1 MLTFLNLDNMPTG
14 DAILA
19 GSMAATGSLMDAF
32 MTGNMN
38 KKSREFSR
46 EMYNVQKA
54 DNLEFWNMQ
63 NAYNSPAE
71 QMARFKAAG
80 LNPNLIYGQQNTA
93 GPISSPD
100 VQKPQFDTPNVGA
113 AVPSALSA
121 IDLVTNLELK
131 QAQIDNVRAQNDVI
145 KQQAVYLG
153 SQISGTEASTKR
165 KLLDYNLEE
174 RLFDTNID
182 ARKEALRQMRNNID
196 ISTRRDIR
204 EAVQQSS
211 NLKEAEQRI
220 LSAIQDR
227 AAKRQQMA
235 QSRSE
240 VLRIQEDTKRIT
252 QQIENMRKEGKIKDL
267 DVWLS
272 SQAIRPGDN
281 TWYRVVASL
290 FDTLINTFK

>member
-1 MLTFLNLDNMPTG
+1 MPTG

-32 MTGNMN
+32 QTGQMN
-38 KKSREFSR
+38 KKSRQFAEQ
-46 EMYNVQKA
+46 MYNVQKA
-54 DNLEFWNMQ
+54 DNLAFWNMQ
-63 NAYNSPAE
+63 NEYNSPAS
-71 QMARFKAAG
+71 QMERFKAAG

-100 VQKPQFDTPNVGA
+100 IQKPQFDTPNVGVA
-113 AVPSALSA
+113 IPSALSA

-131 QAQIDNVRAQNDVI
+131 QAQTDNVRAQNDVI
-145 KQQAVYLG
+145 KQQAVLLG

-165 KLLDYNLEE
+165 KLLDYNLENQ
-174 RLFDTNID
+174 LFETNVD

-196 ISTRRDIR
+196 ISTRRDLR

-211 NLKEAEQRI
+211 NLKEAEQRV

-227 AAKRQQMA
+227 AYKRQQMA
-235 QSRSE
+235 QSREE
-240 VLRIQEDTKRIT
+240 VIRIQEDTKRIT
-252 QQIENMRKEGKIKDL
+252 QQIENMVKEGKIKDF

-272 SQAIRPGDN
+272 NQGIRPTDPI
-281 TWYRVVASL
+281 WSRVISSM
-290 FDTLINTFK
+290 FHSIINTFK

>member
-1 MLTFLNLDNMPTG
+1 MPG
-14 DAILA
+14 GNELLA
-19 GSMAATGSLMDAF
+19 ASMSATGQLMNAF
-32 MTGNMN
+32 QTGQMN

-54 DNLEFWNMQ
+54 DNLAFWNMQ
-63 NAYNSPAE
+63 NEYNSPEA
-71 QMARFKAAG
+71 QMQRFKDAG

-93 GPISSPD
+93 GPLSSPD
-100 VQKPQFDTPNVGA
+100 VQKPQFDVPRYGDV
-113 AVPSALSA
+113 VPSALSA
-121 IDLVTNLELK
+121 IDLVTNLELR

-145 KQQAVYLG
+145 KQNAVLIG

-165 KLLDYNLEE
+165 KLLDYNLENE
-174 RLFDTNID
+174 LYSTNVD
-182 ARKEALRQMRNNID
+182 ARKEALRQVRNNID

-220 LSAIQDR
+220 LSAIQTR
-227 AAKRQQMA
+227 AQQRQQMA

-240 VLRIQEDTKRIT
+240 VVRIQEDTKRIT
-252 QQIENMRKEGKIKDL
+252 QQIENMSQEGQIKEF

-272 SQAIRPGDN
+272 KQGIRPTDPI
-281 TWYRVVASL
+281 WSRVISSM
-290 FDTLINTFK
+290 FDSIINTFK